1 MVKSINDYRKE
12 LEKNGVIAFTPRGNS
27 MWPTLK
33 GGKQAV
39 IVAKKEER
47 LSYFDV
53 ALYVRED
60 GMNVL
65 HRVVEVKTDG
75 YVMRGDSQEELEFVK
90 EDQVVGVMKG
100 FHRGKKFIDAQD
112 PKYLSDVEKWYR
124 RKRVRRLR
132 VKLMYLKRKI
142 GRFFRRKH
150 G

>member
-1 MVKSINDYRKE
+1 MVKSINDYKKE
-12 LEKNGVIAFTPRGNS
+12 LEKNDVIAFTPRGNS

-33 GGKQAV
+33 GEKQAV

-75 YVMRGDSQEELEFVK
+75 YVMRGDSQEVLETVA
-90 EDQVVGVMKG
+90 EDQVIGVMQG
-100 FHRGKKFIDAQD
+100 FYRGKKYIDATD
-112 PKYLSDVEKWYR
+112 PKYLRSIEKWFR
-124 RKRVRRLR
+124 RKRIRRFR
-132 VKLMYLKRKI
+132 IKLMYTLKKI
-142 GRFFRRKH
+142 GRLFR
-150 G
+150 

>member
-1 MVKSINDYRKE
+1 
-12 LEKNGVIAFTPRGNS
+12 
-27 MWPTLK
+27 
-33 GGKQAV
+33 
-39 IVAKKEER
+39 
-47 LSYFDV
+47 
-53 ALYVRED
+53 
-60 GMNVL
+60 MNVL